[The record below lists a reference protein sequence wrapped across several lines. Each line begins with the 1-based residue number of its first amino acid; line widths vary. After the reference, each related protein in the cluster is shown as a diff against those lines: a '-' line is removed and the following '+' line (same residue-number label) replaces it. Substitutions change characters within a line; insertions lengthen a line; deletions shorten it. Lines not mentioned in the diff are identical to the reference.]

1 MHLLAWVF
9 LVVAMTLAASPRAQ
23 GQRAAERT
31 IDALPKSSWFLVPP
45 RSSGAGKAGKPA
57 GLVVVLPGGPGTR
70 EFLPWVESVLLAEA
84 PADCVGVMLAAVK
97 WSDDQTI
104 VWPVKDGD
112 GKGMQYTTSQYVRAV
127 VAAVEAEYT
136 IDPERRVVVGW
147 SSSGMAIQPLLAEK
161 DAPFARAY
169 VAMSTWPRGLELAA
183 VKGKRYLLDHSP
195 ADQQTAFSH
204 CRKAYAELVKAGAI
218 VRVTTYDGGHGWP
231 ERPEA
236 RLRDGLRWLLSKEP
250 AGKPDWPPGPVASSP
265 GKLVNLL
272 VNPGF
277 EDGLQGWN
285 EVANSGRWRAEVV
298 DDEKRTGKRALQL
311 QKTGE
316 APLDL
321 LRQEVEL
328 PPGSRVVASLQAKC
342 KGVGNAFVNVLLYD
356 DEDRVVHADGR
367 LVAFPPDGK
376 WQRFERDWPAKGA
389 SRAIVQ
395 IVMMHGGELWID
407 DVMLAVVK

>member
-1 MHLLAWVF
+1 MRTLAWPF
-9 LVVAMTLAASPRAQ
+9 LVAAIALTASLRGQESRAV
-23 GQRAAERT
+23 ERSL
-31 IDALPKSSWFLVPP
+31 DALPKSCWFLVPP
-45 RSSGAGKAGKPA
+45 RSSSAGKAGKKA
-57 GLVVVLPGGPGTR
+57 GLVVVLPGGDATR
-70 EFLPWVESVLLAEA
+70 EFRPWVENVLLAQA
-84 PADCVGVMLAAVK
+84 PDDCVGVMLAAVK

-104 VWPVKDGD
+104 VWPVQDGD
-112 GKGMQYTTSQYVRAV
+112 AKGMQYTTSQYVRAV
-127 VAAVEAEYT
+127 VAAVEAEFA
-136 IDPERRVVVGW
+136 IDPERRVVAGW

-161 DAPFARAY
+161 GAPFARAY
-169 VAMSTWPRGLELAA
+169 VAMSSWPRGLDLAA

-204 CRKAYAELVKAGAI
+204 CRRAYAELTKAGAS
-218 VRVTTYDGGHGWP
+218 VRVTTYDGGHGWHD
-231 ERPEA
+231 RPEA

-250 AGKPDWPPGPVASSP
+250 PGKPDWPPGPVASSP

-298 DDEKRTGKRALQL
+298 DDEKRTGKRSLHL

-328 PPGSRVVASLQAKC
+328 PAGSRVVAALQAKC

-356 DEDRVVHADGR
+356 DDDRLVHQDGR
-367 LVAFPPDGK
+367 LVVLPADGK

-395 IVMMHGGELWID
+395 IVMLHGGELWID